1 MDDDIDSMYEVH
13 RTAAFLRERAYTRV
27 ALQFPDEM
35 LKDAA
40 AVARALRRELGG
52 GGARLFVMADTA
64 YNSCCVDEVGASHI
78 DAQCVVHYGHACMS
92 PTSNLPAFFVFGK
105 APLDVDAC
113 ARSLLECC
121 RKSNKR
127 ILVLYGLEYAYA
139 LDDLRRAIED
149 SYKSHSG
156 HPEVQY
162 AEVLCSVMS
171 PSSSSTEENECL
183 ESNGISSNGGLSVH
197 NDESTFL
204 NYRCSTEHSSST
216 HKYSLGGVTWDIS
229 VEEKMEDYL
238 IFWIGQDNSAF
249 ANIVLTFNR
258 CEIVRYDATANQLST
273 DVSHL
278 TKVLRRRYYLVEK
291 AKDANIVGILVGTL
305 GVAGYL
311 NIIEQMKELIKAAGK
326 KSYTLVMGR
335 PNSAKLANFP
345 ECEVFVYVSCAQT
358 ALLDSKEFLAPV
370 ITPFEAVLAFS
381 TIVMTLIPAVH
392 VFRGREWTGEY
403 FLDFKDLIT
412 SGRQEVAKTT
422 EEARFSFIK
431 GGYMEDN
438 CPQEDEEQSE
448 TSLSLAEVT
457 EKALSIQNQNNDA
470 VLYQGGAMSSID
482 YLKARTYRGLTGE
495 YEGPAPDS
503 VLVGRTGRAAGYN
516 DEKTQHVQ

>member
-1 MDDDIDSMYEVH
+1 MGDDVDSRYEVP
-13 RTAAFLRERAYTRV
+13 RTAAFLRGRAYTRV
-27 ALQFPDEM
+27 ALQFPDEL

-52 GGARLFVMADTA
+52 AGAGGVRVFVMADTA

-105 APLDVDAC
+105 ASLDIGAC
-113 ARSLLECC
+113 AHSLLECS

-139 LDDLRRAIED
+139 LDGLRQAIED

-156 HPEVQY
+156 LPEVRY
-162 AEVLCSVMS
+162 AGVLCSVMS
-171 PSSSSTEENECL
+171 PSSSAEENECL
-183 ESNGISSNGGLSVH
+183 QSNGTSSNDALSVH
-197 NDESTFL
+197 NDEATFF
-204 NYRCSTEHSSST
+204 NYHCNMEQSSST
-216 HKYSLGGVTWDIS
+216 HKYTLGGLTWDIS
-229 VEEKMEDYL
+229 NEEKMEDYL

-249 ANIVLTFNR
+249 ANIVLTFNK
-258 CEIVRYDATANQLST
+258 CEIVRYDTTSNQLST

-278 TKVLRRRYYLVEK
+278 MKILRRRYYLVEK

-311 NIIEQMKELIKAAGK
+311 HIIEKMKALIKAAGK

-370 ITPFEAVLAFS
+370 ITPFEAVLAFN
-381 TIVMTLIPAVH
+381 
-392 VFRGREWTGEY
+392 RGREWTGEY
-403 FLDFKDLIT
+403 LMDFKDLIT
-412 SGRQEVAKTT
+412 SDNQEVANTT

-438 CPQEDEEQSE
+438 CPQESEEQRE
-448 TSLSLAEVT
+448 TSLTLAEFT

-495 YEGPAPDS
+495 YEGPVPDS
-503 VLVGRTGRAAGYN
+503 ILLGRTGRAAGYN
-516 DEKTQHVQ
+516 DEKTQNAQ